1 VAFVSP
7 LLKSRL
13 QLQQAKSSKRH
24 AHRKVDHQQRIH
36 LKPPTSTTQDVDE
49 KFTAVD
55 NVASPDSRAVDCTSA
70 AEQIGRPNQS
80 QYQTRSPSNP
90 LLRRFFQC
98 QGVLAPHV
106 ADRGPYRRGLRF
118 GGARSTWRSSLRGAI
133 RLTMNAFA
141 IGPSR
146 RESRRP
152 AKFITAPSL
161 ARPDQV
167 RAAYDPAGLFH
178 SWMARG

>member
-1 VAFVSP
+1 MW
-7 LLKSRL
+7 R
-13 QLQQAKSSKRH
+13 R
-24 AHRKVDHQQRIH
+24 RIR
-36 LKPPTSTTQDVDE
+36 
-49 KFTAVD
+49 A
-55 NVASPDSRAVDCTSA
+55 AVDCTSA
-70 AEQIGRPNQS
+70 AEQIGPNQS

-90 LLRRFFQC
+90 LLCKFFQC
-98 QGVLAPHV
+98 QGVLALHV

-118 GGARSTWRSSLRGAI
+118 GGARSTWRSSLGGAI
-133 RLTMNAFA
+133 RLTMNTIA